1 MMERVCRNCRF
12 YLMDGFDE
20 GDCINVQSRR
30 FVTKAA
36 STCDH
41 FAVEKITSHTTP
53 EQPPAGGMRLRP
65 GPVPGEA
72 T

>member
-1 MMERVCRNCRF
+1 MTERVCRNCRF
-12 YLMDGFDE
+12 YLMDGFEE

-41 FAVEKITSHTTP
+41 FAIERHPMIDGSPDTP
-53 EQPPAGGMRLRP
+53 DLGLIHAYRDTGR
-65 GPVPGEA
+65 
-72 T
+72 